1 VKVKQHRFR
10 ALITLG
16 PAAGENAGRGH
27 PGRTHASCLVQP
39 CPGRY
44 FPALISAEE
53 EEVTARAAIPAVI
66 STPLAAGE
74 AEAFF
79 APGQRFT
86 IWADAVVGH
95 SIHADRLIGQGII
108 AYPVALPPSGAHGGR
123 VDGKAAGPAR
133 RHRPATLGVP
143 AAHDRG
149 QHLAV

>member
-10 ALITLG
+10 ALILLG
-16 PAAGENAGRGH
+16 PAAGENAARGH
-27 PGRTHASCLVQP
+27 LGRTHASCLVQP
-39 CPGRY
+39 CHGTY
-44 FPALISAEE
+44 FPALISPE
-53 EEVTARAAIPAVI
+53 EEVTARAAIPALI
-66 STPLAAGE
+66 STPLADGE

-95 SIHADRLIGQGII
+95 AIHADRLIGQGII
-108 AYPVALPPSGAHGGR
+108 ACPVAVPLSGAHGR

-133 RHRPATLGVP
+133 RHRPATLGV
-143 AAHDRG
+143 AAAPDRG